1 MERQNKNSFIN
12 NSITPRSV
20 DFTKW
25 YDDILQAANLIH
37 YGKVKG
43 TIIFTHISTFIWE
56 QIKQEVDKYF
66 KRLEIKNM
74 IFPTL
79 IPYSSF
85 ALEKEHL
92 NGFAPEMFL
101 ITKKSIG
108 GEEISDP
115 LVLRPTS
122 EILFS
127 YYFKETLVSYNQ
139 LPFKFNQWA
148 NVFRVEKNTRPFLRT
163 SEFLWQELHSLH
175 DSETEAI
182 EFVKKVNDSY
192 KEIIEQ
198 FLCIPV
204 LNGEKTENERFAGA
218 NNTFTCEALMQ
229 DGQALQCATSHF
241 LSQNFSRPYDI
252 KYRNKNNKLSY
263 PYQTSEGM
271 STRII
276 GALIM
281 VHSDDMGLVLPW
293 NLALNQIII
302 CTLKNNDNVLEY
314 ANTLKDSLLP
324 NRVYIDN
331 TNKSMGYKIKEHQ
344 VSGTPIIMLIGDNE
358 VKDNKITIIFR
369 NSNDKISVDKE
380 YFINNINEYVNDYQ
394 KKLYEK
400 ANNHLKNSIKIC
412 YTLDEVKNT
421 IKNKHIALAPW
432 GGNKDDEERFKKLTA
447 ISPRC
452 IKKANEDKNLKCF
465 YTQNEATHWVY
476 FAKSY

>member
-148 NVFRVEKNTRPFLRT
+148 NVFRVEKNTHLF
-163 SEFLWQELHSLH
+163 
-175 DSETEAI
+175 
-182 EFVKKVNDSY
+182 
-192 KEIIEQ
+192 
-198 FLCIPV
+198 
-204 LNGEKTENERFAGA
+204 
-218 NNTFTCEALMQ
+218 
-229 DGQALQCATSHF
+229 HF
-241 LSQNFSRPYDI
+241 L
-252 KYRNKNNKLSY
+252 
-263 PYQTSEGM
+263 
-271 STRII
+271 
-276 GALIM
+276 
-281 VHSDDMGLVLPW
+281 
-293 NLALNQIII
+293 
-302 CTLKNNDNVLEY
+302 
-314 ANTLKDSLLP
+314 
-324 NRVYIDN
+324 
-331 TNKSMGYKIKEHQ
+331 
-344 VSGTPIIMLIGDNE
+344 
-358 VKDNKITIIFR
+358 
-369 NSNDKISVDKE
+369 
-380 YFINNINEYVNDYQ
+380 
-394 KKLYEK
+394 
-400 ANNHLKNSIKIC
+400 
-412 YTLDEVKNT
+412 
-421 IKNKHIALAPW
+421 
-432 GGNKDDEERFKKLTA
+432 
-447 ISPRC
+447 
-452 IKKANEDKNLKCF
+452 
-465 YTQNEATHWVY
+465 
-476 FAKSY
+476 